1 MCKLLHTTVI
11 QSSSSRMRVINH
23 NWFWASLNDNSVKL
37 HVNLYHVKLWDLS
50 ASHKKVDTSS
60 VLFLLQ
66 RGRLLP
72 VVDVVRAPTHAVV
85 VVLPRVPHALFASDA
100 HVRVPPVIDMSQA
113 PRHLSHHW
121 FLFFVCIMQQINIWL
136 QLHDNENMERDICD
150 YKVARLK
157 CFCGGKKVKPHSL
170 YYDYH
175 FLFVLF
181 FWHFPITKDSWFWQ
195 WHD

>member
-1 MCKLLHTTVI
+1 
-11 QSSSSRMRVINH
+11 MRPVT
-23 NWFWASLNDNSVKL
+23 
-37 HVNLYHVKLWDLS
+37 

-100 HVRVPPVIDMSQA
+100 HARVPPVIDMSQA

-121 FLFFVCIMQQINIWL
+121 FLFFVCIMQQINI
-136 QLHDNENMERDICD
+136 
-150 YKVARLK
+150 
-157 CFCGGKKVKPHSL
+157 
-170 YYDYH
+170 
-175 FLFVLF
+175 
-181 FWHFPITKDSWFWQ
+181 
-195 WHD
+195 